1 MVDAEGEREQ
11 KGRGKR
17 PWTEG
22 SREGPREA
30 DASEDDRDREDLDAP
45 RVTPRAWPSRRPPT
59 SYPLKLPPSAP
70 PRRPLSLLPKC
81 LTLCPRPPCTT
92 GRTPSGPPSPCS
104 LCTHLQFYSPSL
116 HLTSTAFSE
125 EKGYGADEID
135 LKTVDLCAPSR
146 SPPPATLIRATVL
159 QPRAKTTSRPTSAST
174 RTPPCPPSLSP
185 SKTPSHPISRAA
197 TRPSRTPRHVCR
209 SLCLL
214 TPSHKR
220 TPPPQSIVEFLDK
233 SRSTQSRTHTTSS
246 APSPALS
253 PATIAFSAA
262 SDKLIALLH
271 SPAADPNA
279 LTILNARSNDALR
292 TLAAARLPML
302 SARATALDAL
312 LADNAAAKIRVSD
325 KTRVF
330 WEAKRAAADG
340 FLQVFRDAESPDGEL
355 GEDARRRRTEYF
367 AAARKAWAGLA
378 DVLLQLNAEIIG
390 PYVLGDQL
398 SLADLHLAAWLARLA
413 QLAGASAADDGAR
426 ATALLEAHAG
436 TGLAL
441 PRDFAVAE
449 ARRRAGLPL
458 LEGVPDAVQSRLAAF
473 WDAVR
478 ERASWKRVYADGLH

>member
-1 MVDAEGEREQ
+1 MSD
-11 KGRGKR
+11 
-17 PWTEG
+17 P
-22 SREGPREA
+22 
-30 DASEDDRDREDLDAP
+30 
-45 RVTPRAWPSRRPPT
+45 
-59 SYPLKLPPSAP
+59 
-70 PRRPLSLLPKC
+70 LPKAA
-81 LTLCPRPPCTT
+81 LYYWPHSIWSSVAL
-92 GRTPSGPPSPCS
+92 
-104 LCTHLQFYSPSL
+104 LAL
-116 HLTSTAFSE
+116 E

-135 LKTVDLCAPSR
+135 LKTVDLSKGQNYQPSYLR
-146 SPPPATLIRATVL
+146 LNPNATVPTLVVPLENTLAPDIESRYKAL
-159 QPRAKTTSRPTSAST
+159 QDTK
-174 RTPPCPPSLSP
+174 
-185 SKTPSHPISRAA
+185 
-197 TRPSRTPRHVCR
+197 
-209 SLCLL
+209 
-214 TPSHKR
+214 
-220 TPPPQSIVEFLDK
+220 SIVEFLDK

-302 SARATALDAL
+302 SACATALDAL

-413 QLAGASAADDGAR
+413 HLAGASAADDGAR